1 MLVFTYVVT
10 RFTHKT
16 KRNHSIFVPS
26 RREKENQSKCSPHHQ
41 PNRSPFC
48 IERKKREKQSL
59 FGAARAC
66 ILLPS
71 RIVPSFFLFLVVKAY
86 GGMEKNRRFARLF
99 CCCCCFWKGKEEKHL
114 LIIQC
119 SFRSLVKVTPRS
131 GFIPY
136 TPSPCHNHKI
146 VREQD
151 DLHWIT
157 NPLEIPEMHETYSI
171 NYHARSSVLYWL

>member
-26 RREKENQSKCSPHHQ
+26 RREKENQSKCLPHHQ

-48 IERKKREKQSL
+48 IERKKEGKTISVW
-59 FGAARAC
+59 C
-66 ILLPS
+66 CPCMHT
-71 RIVPSFFLFLVVKAY
+71 PSFSNRTFFLPVLSRQGIWRDGKKIEDLLGSSVVVVVF
-86 GGMEKNRRFARLF
+86 GR
-99 CCCCCFWKGKEEKHL
+99 GKEEKHL

-136 TPSPCHNHKI
+136 TPSPLPQP
-146 VREQD
+146 QD
-151 DLHWIT
+151 CKGTRRLTLD
-157 NPLEIPEMHETYSI
+157 Y
-171 NYHARSSVLYWL
+171 